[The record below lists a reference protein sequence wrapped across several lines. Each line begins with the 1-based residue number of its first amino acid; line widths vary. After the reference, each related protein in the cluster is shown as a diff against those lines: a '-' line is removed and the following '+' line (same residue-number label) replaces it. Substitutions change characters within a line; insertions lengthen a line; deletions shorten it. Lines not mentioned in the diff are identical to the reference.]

1 MTLYR
6 MLMSG
11 SAAQAGADAATSNT
25 VGWRPRSLRDTLN
38 ERPSFVQ
45 DRWHARLYLLAPL
58 LRMALAFVWLASAVV
73 GFVTPPAVIRE
84 ILGDAGVVNGAIELD
99 YFAAAVDALL
109 GLLLL
114 FGWRLQLVGALMLVS
129 LLAYTVF
136 VGVEIPALWLEPLGG
151 LLKNLVLIPAVLLMM
166 ATADRR

>member
-1 MTLYR
+1 
-6 MLMSG
+6 
-11 SAAQAGADAATSNT
+11 
-25 VGWRPRSLRDTLN
+25 
-38 ERPSFVQ
+38 
-45 DRWHARLYLLAPL
+45 
-58 LRMALAFVWLASAVV
+58 MALAFVWLASAVV
-73 GFVTPPAVIRE
+73 GFVTPPAEIRE

-99 YFAAAVDALL
+99 YFAATVDALL